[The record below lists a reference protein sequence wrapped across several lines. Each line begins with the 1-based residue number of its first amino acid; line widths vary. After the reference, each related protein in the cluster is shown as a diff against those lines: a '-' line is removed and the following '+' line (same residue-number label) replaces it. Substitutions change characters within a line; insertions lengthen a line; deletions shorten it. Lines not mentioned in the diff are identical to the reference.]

1 MISGAIALLS
11 EAFPNHTPEELVDRL
26 LASADNI
33 WPNDQF
39 VVAGSVTFGNGVQH
53 SYSTEHGHGIMD
65 IYAALQPITA
75 SSTPGGLSG
84 LRVYVG
90 SENLNDTSHS
100 LLETTLATSLSFGD
114 AIAEAVKGERNFFYD
129 AMDGG
134 FAYDISGHIRQSG
147 LNAKTINVY
156 SAVNNLKTLE
166 LDNNLEDESKLS
178 HVKIG
183 DRTELIKLSLT
194 KGQATL
200 PAQNFLKNDNQ
211 LIKNFTQYDT
221 PYLSR
226 HNNSLGLNA
235 YIETDKRSYFFG
247 YNPKISDPEN
257 SDQLSELN
265 DLSFADTNPFS
276 SEKNWMKS
284 TNNSER
290 PGAYEVMSNV
300 ADRESTALSFGFNQT
315 INENDTVG
323 FIAGIADEENGFLGL
338 RGTGAFTL
346 KGAKTET
353 IFSGV
358 NYSSKVS
365 ETFSLRASALFASS
379 QMDNQSNTMFYGSED
394 VTSDSYSLIGEKS
407 NVFGNDKL
415 EFAISQPNRVSSGSM
430 NIRLSNLADMDG
442 NITYTNK
449 RISLDPSGRQID
461 VAFAYAKKFS
471 KDFVMSTKFTQTSNL
486 NHIKSSEKE
495 YSSFV
500 GAKYKK
506 FLFGAAHMPYED
518 EFIFSYSTQF

>member
-1 MISGAIALLS
+1 M
-11 EAFPNHTPEELVDRL
+11 
-26 LASADNI
+26 
-33 WPNDQF
+33 
-39 VVAGSVTFGNGVQH
+39 
-53 SYSTEHGHGIMD
+53 
-65 IYAALQPITA
+65 
-75 SSTPGGLSG
+75 
-84 LRVYVG
+84 
-90 SENLNDTSHS
+90 
-100 LLETTLATSLSFGD
+100 
-114 AIAEAVKGERNFFYD
+114 
-129 AMDGG
+129 
-134 FAYDISGHIRQSG
+134 
-147 LNAKTINVY
+147 
-156 SAVNNLKTLE
+156 
-166 LDNNLEDESKLS
+166 
-178 HVKIG
+178 
-183 DRTELIKLSLT
+183 SLT

-235 YIETDKRSYFFG
+235 YIKTDKRSYFFG

-257 SDQLSELN
+257 SDQLSVLN
-265 DLSFADTNPFS
+265 DLSFTDTNPFS

-315 INENDTVG
+315 INENDTFG

-394 VTSDSYSLIGEKS
+394 VMSDSYSLIGEKTDI
-407 NVFGNDKL
+407 FGNDKL

-430 NIRLSNLADMDG
+430 NIRLSNLADIDG
-442 NITYTNK
+442 NITY
-449 RISLDPSGRQID
+449 ISLDPSGRQID
-461 VAFAYAKKFS
+461 VAFAYAKQFS

-486 NHIKSSEKE
+486 SHIKSSEKE